1 MVNDEDFVMG
11 YAVGFNDGVG
21 SGGSKEP
28 FSEIVIEK
36 NYFFGDSSYG
46 IATLDFKKSRCYRQN
61 NISSWSVKD
70 SDGQYHIIWGPV
82 SDWTY
87 LWAYALTKNGKI
99 IGLWTQNISFS
110 TESEAWSYATGEWA
124 KTSEIK
130 HDFGKCVIVQSGT
143 ESEQTFKMSIDVDG
157 KARTQQIATRTL
169 GSSGWT
175 VSMYTPGAPYFMDNA
190 EYAAWLKAL
199 IENGITIEEVS

>member
-1 MVNDEDFVMG
+1 MNDEDFVMG

-46 IATLDFKKSRCYRQN
+46 IATLDFKKSHCYRQN
-61 NISSWSVKD
+61 NIASWGVRD
-70 SDGQYHIIWGPV
+70 PDGSYHTIWGPT

-87 LWAYALTKNGKI
+87 LWAYALTKDGKV
-99 IGLWTQNISFS
+99 IGLCMLDIVFS
-110 TESEAWSYATGEWA
+110 TESEVWSYDTGAWVKTGE
-124 KTSEIK
+124 TK
-130 HDFGKCVIVQSGT
+130 HEFGKCVIVQSGT
-143 ESEQTFKMSIDVDG
+143 ESEQTFNMSIDVDG
-157 KARTQQIATRTL
+157 KTQTQRITTRTL

-175 VSMYTPGAPYFMDNA
+175 ISFYTPIAPHLMDNA
-190 EYAAWLKAL
+190 EYAGWRKAL
-199 IENGITIEEVS
+199 IENGITI